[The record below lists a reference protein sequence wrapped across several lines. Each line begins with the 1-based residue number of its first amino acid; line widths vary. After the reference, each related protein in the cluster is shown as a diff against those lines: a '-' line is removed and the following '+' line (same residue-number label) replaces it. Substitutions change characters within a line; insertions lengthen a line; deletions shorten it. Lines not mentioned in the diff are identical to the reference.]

1 VAVVPVAEI
10 VPDVFVLT
18 ALVATLNVIDV
29 LPEGTVAVGG
39 TLATLGIE
47 LARETLK
54 LAGATALR
62 VRNACKL
69 LPPMAE
75 PGTVSQEIS
84 IGLSVSVA
92 LAVDPE

>member
-1 VAVVPVAEI
+1 MAVVPVAEI
-10 VPDVFVLT
+10 VPEVFVLT
-18 ALVATLNVIDV
+18 ALVAMLKATDV
-29 LPEGTVAVGG
+29 PPEGTAAAWG

-47 LARETLK
+47 LASETLK
-54 LAGATALR
+54 LAGAIALR
-62 VRNACKL
+62 VRIACKL

-84 IGLSVSVA
+84 MGFTVSVA